1 VKATVRCAAEMI
13 ASSDVKV
20 LWRVGGFT
28 CELRVVAD
36 EAFAAMLCMFKDGDP
51 VLELPVLS
59 ALEAEERAHGLR
71 ILVERHQPEYAHTG
85 CFLE

>member
-1 VKATVRCAAEMI
+1 MKAPVRCAAAIM

-20 LWRVGGFT
+20 LWRVGVFA
-28 CELRVVAD
+28 CELRALAD
-36 EAFAAMLCMFKDGDP
+36 MEFPAVLCVCKDGDP

-71 ILVERHQPEYAHTG
+71 ILVERHQPE
-85 CFLE
+85 